1 MEGTLT
7 GGKKV
12 TASNNVIVSYPISS
26 SVTPSKT
33 TTFYDYIS
41 LKATF
46 SGSVRISMLTGSNY
60 SSAKAI
66 IIINII
72 RNNEVVYTTGEM
84 QGGTSSGLT
93 LSNDISDIK
102 HGDIINIKLGTNYPN
117 KTVSISNFSMG
128 GDLA

>member
-1 MEGTLT
+1 MEGTLS

-12 TASNNVIVSYPISS
+12 TASDNVIASYPISS

-33 TTFYDYIS
+33 STFYDYIS

-102 HGDIINIKLGTNYPN
+102 YGDIINIKLGTSYPN
-117 KTVSISNFSMG
+117 KTVSISNFSIG

>member
-1 MEGTLT
+1 M
-7 GGKKV
+7 
-12 TASNNVIVSYPISS
+12 
-26 SVTPSKT
+26 
-33 TTFYDYIS
+33 F
-41 LKATF
+41 
-46 SGSVRISMLTGSNY
+46 TGSNY

-117 KTVSISNFSMG
+117 KTVSISNFSIG